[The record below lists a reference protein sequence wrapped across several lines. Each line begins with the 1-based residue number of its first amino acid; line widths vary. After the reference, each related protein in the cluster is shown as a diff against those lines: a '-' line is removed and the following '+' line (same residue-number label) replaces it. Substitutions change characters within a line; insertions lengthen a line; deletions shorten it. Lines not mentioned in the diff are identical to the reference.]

1 MSAQNKAK
9 GSKFESDTE
18 KFLVDNLVNGR
29 RLARAGAKDI
39 GDVAITLRNG
49 SVLVME
55 LKNTKT
61 QNMKEYL
68 RQAEVESLNYE
79 QKYGNLSYPL
89 VVTKAR
95 GQGIAEARVTMSI
108 ESLVEF
114 LHGCELS

>member
-9 GSKFESDTE
+9 GSKFESDVE
-18 KFLVDNLVNGR
+18 GYLVDNLVNGR
-29 RLARAGAKDI
+29 RLARAGSKDI
-39 GDVAITLRNG
+39 GDVALTLRNG

-79 QKYGNLSYPL
+79 QKYGNLSYPV

-95 GQGIAEARVTMSI
+95 GQSIGDARITMSI
-108 ESLVEF
+108 ETLMEF
-114 LHGCELS
+114 LHGCELA

>member
-1 MSAQNKAK
+1 MSAANKAK
-9 GSKFESDTE
+9 GSKFESDVE
-18 KFLVDNLVNGR
+18 GYLVDNLVTGR
-29 RLARAGAKDI
+29 RLARAGSKDI
-39 GDVAITLRNG
+39 GDVALTLRNK

-79 QKYGNLSYPL
+79 TKYGNISYPV
-89 VVTKAR
+89 VVTKSR
-95 GQGIAEARVTMSI
+95 GSSIGEARVTMTL
-108 ESLVEF
+108 ETLMEF